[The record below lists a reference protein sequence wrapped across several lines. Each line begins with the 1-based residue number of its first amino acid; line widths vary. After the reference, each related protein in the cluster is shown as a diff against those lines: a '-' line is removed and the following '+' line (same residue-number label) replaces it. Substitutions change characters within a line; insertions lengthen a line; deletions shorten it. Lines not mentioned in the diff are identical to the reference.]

1 MCVIAVGFGFYMCNH
16 NRSPE
21 EFSPLKTNFISILNV
36 RMEMKIFRGVS
47 AEIILVIPTNN
58 NTVTK
63 SAQMINNALIRLVQ
77 LPPQVWV
84 TVFIV
89 WTPKVTINTALIILL
104 TCSCI
109 PHKSPSDGNSIQLK
123 LELTDYRTLSRFTP
137 QQCMLFLQLHQPI
150 HVYKTC
156 HVPWWYMYMGKFIC
170 CT

>member
-89 WTPKVTINTALIILL
+89 
-104 TCSCI
+104 
-109 PHKSPSDGNSIQLK
+109 
-123 LELTDYRTLSRFTP
+123 
-137 QQCMLFLQLHQPI
+137 
-150 HVYKTC
+150 
-156 HVPWWYMYMGKFIC
+156 
-170 CT
+170 